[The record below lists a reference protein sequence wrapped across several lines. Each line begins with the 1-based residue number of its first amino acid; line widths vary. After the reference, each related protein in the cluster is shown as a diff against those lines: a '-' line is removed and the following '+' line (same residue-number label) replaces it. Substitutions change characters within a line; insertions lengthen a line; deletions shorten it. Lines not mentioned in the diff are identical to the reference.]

1 MNESADAINTFLVPS
16 IKSLADV
23 EYQKRV
29 WLLQE
34 GTEVDSY
41 EESLEIFFGVYELL
55 YESSEMEKLSVP
67 LRKELHAL
75 YVLIDAFDDT
85 VGQESEE
92 DVEKILSHPKWK
104 EIRQKAEEF
113 LVKCSTI

>member
-1 MNESADAINTFLVPS
+1 VNESVDAINTFLVPA
-16 IKSLADV
+16 IKSLADA

-55 YESSEMEKLSVP
+55 YESSEMEKLSAP
-67 LRKELHAL
+67 LRKELHELYAL
-75 YVLIDAFDDT
+75 VDAFDDS
-85 VGQESEE
+85 VSQESEE
-92 DVEKILSHPKWK
+92 NLEKILEHPKWK
-104 EIRQKAEEF
+104 EIQKKSEEL
-113 LVKCSTI
+113 LVKCLAV